1 MSVSHSVSLLFLG
14 FNVTKTS
21 KSIAVANFTNI
32 SNVGLYSP
40 LSNLDIFVL
49 EIPALSATSA

>member
-21 KSIAVANFTNI
+21 KSIAVANFTNV